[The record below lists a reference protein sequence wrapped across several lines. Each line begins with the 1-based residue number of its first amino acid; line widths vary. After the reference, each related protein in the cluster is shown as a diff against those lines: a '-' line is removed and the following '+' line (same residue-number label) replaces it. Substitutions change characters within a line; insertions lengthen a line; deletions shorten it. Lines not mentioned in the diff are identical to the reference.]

1 MNKKETSLKKYL
13 AWVEINLGA
22 IRHNV
27 KALKKTLGRDVKFM
41 AVVKADGYGHGSI
54 KVAKVALKNGATWL
68 GVARLAE
75 AVKLR
80 EAKIKAPILVF
91 GSVRDCDVELVAKH
105 DLTITL
111 FNQKMTEEIA
121 LEALRQGVYIKAHLK
136 VDTGMGRLGLLPDH
150 LRASPALNNDAAR
163 EIRLISELENI
174 KLEGIYTH
182 LASADSEDK
191 TYTEYQLE
199 NFNLLLEE
207 LVKNG
212 VSVKICHVAN
222 SACIIDLP
230 QVSYDMVRA
239 GISIYGLYPSS
250 EVYKTNVMLKPAMSL
265 KSVITSL
272 KEMPAGFKISYGM
285 TYTTQITTKIAIVP
299 VGYADGLP
307 RLLSSNGHMLVRGKR
322 APIAGRV
329 CMDQTMIDVG
339 HIPMIQPG
347 DEVVIIGK
355 QGKEEITAD
364 EVANNIGTINYEIV
378 SRLSTR
384 LPRVYSGLL
393 SSESG

>member
-1 MNKKETSLKKYL
+1 
-13 AWVEINLGA
+13 
-22 IRHNV
+22 
-27 KALKKTLGRDVKFM
+27 M
-41 AVVKADGYGHGSI
+41 AVVKADGYGHGAI
-54 KVAKVALKNGATWL
+54 KIAQVALKNGATWL
-68 GVARLAE
+68 GVARLSE
-75 AVKLR
+75 AIKLR
-80 EAKIKAPILVF
+80 EAKIKAPILIF
-91 GSVRDCDVELVAKH
+91 GHIRDCDIKLIAKH

-111 FNQKMTEEIA
+111 FNQKMAEEIA

-150 LRASPALNNDAAR
+150 LRARPAINNDAAK

-182 LASADSEDK
+182 LASADSKDK

-207 LVKNG
+207 LVSNS
-212 VSVKICHVAN
+212 VSIKICHVAN

-239 GISIYGLYPSS
+239 GISIYGLYPSN
-250 EVYKTNVMLKPAMSL
+250 EVYKANALLKPAMSL

-272 KEMPAGFKISYGM
+272 KEIPAGFKISYGM

-299 VGYADGLP
+299 VGYADGFP
-307 RLLSSNGHMLVRGKR
+307 RLLSSNGFMLVRGKK

-339 HIPMIQPG
+339 HIPMVKPG
-347 DEVVIIGK
+347 DEVVLIGK
-355 QGKEEITAD
+355 QGKEEITVD
-364 EVANNIGTINYEIV
+364 EIAIRAKTINYEIV
-378 SRLSTR
+378 SMLSTR
-384 LPRVYSGLL
+384 LPRVYSSLL
-393 SSESG
+393 SSPSE